1 MTREEQIMKIIFA
14 LMLSAVG
21 LFAADATGTWTGT
34 LTRTGGETG
43 PAHLVLKQDGEKVTG
58 SAGPGAEEQHDIQ
71 EGKSAGGKIT
81 FEIPRENGAMKFVLT
96 QEGDQIKG
104 TVSMERDGEVQSG
117 ELVVSRTK

>member
-1 MTREEQIMKIIFA
+1 MKIVFA

-43 PAHLVLKQDGEKVTG
+43 PAHLVLKQDGGKVTG
-58 SAGPGAEEQHDIQ
+58 TAGPGADEQHEIQ
-71 EGKSAGGKIT
+71 DGKSAGGKIT

-104 TVSMERDGEVQSG
+104 TVSMQRDGDVQTG
-117 ELVVSRTK
+117 ELAVRRAK